1 MIIQVFKCVTLFTP
15 IGLHVH
21 AYYMEPEYV
30 AFVLEEQYHD
40 KFKWKGSDIASI
52 TNKQTTFV
60 YADPCAYHC
69 IHKILWDKY

>member
-1 MIIQVFKCVTLFTP
+1 MLFTP

-21 AYYMEPEYV
+21 AYV
-30 AFVLEEQYHD
+30 VFVLEEQDHD
-40 KFKWKGSDIASI
+40 KFKWKGNDIASI

-69 IHKILWDKY
+69 IHKIDYTIVNVIL